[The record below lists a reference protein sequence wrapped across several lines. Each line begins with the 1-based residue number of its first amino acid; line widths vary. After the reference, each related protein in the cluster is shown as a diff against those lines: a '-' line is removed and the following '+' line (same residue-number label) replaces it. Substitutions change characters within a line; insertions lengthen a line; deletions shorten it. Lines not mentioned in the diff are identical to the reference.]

1 MPLNNLNGTLKAI
14 SSSNGISRLV
24 LQSQDKEIS
33 LLLLEELS
41 QDLLGKKLE
50 INFKETNVILALK
63 LEGVKNTFYSKIL
76 EIQSD
81 TLFARL
87 SLEFLPTKGGIIQ
100 ALTDLEFVSKNCLK
114 VGDEVCWHI
123 PENEIMLLGI
133 S

>member
-14 SSSNGISRLV
+14 YSSNGISRLV
-24 LQSQDKEIS
+24 LQSQDKELS

-50 INFKETNVILALK
+50 INFKETNVILAFK
-63 LEGVKNTFYSKIL
+63 LEGAKNTFCSKIL

-81 TLFARL
+81 TLFARI
-87 SLEFLPTKGGIIQ
+87 SLEFSSAKYGIIQ
-100 ALTDLEFVSKNCLK
+100 ALTDLEFVSKNRLK
-114 VGDEVCWHI
+114 IGSEVYWHI